1 MLLKHP
7 FVHVCTYCKSSGT
20 KTKHNS
26 YRLGGIQHPAFCCS
40 GSAASRAQVSV
51 MLMKLC
57 SLYAVFSFT
66 TCFWWEVIWVGYVS
80 TCDWSAFC
88 VSSLCL
94 VLRKGYNWNEV
105 IQLSYRQIWNTS
117 MNCFCR
123 TDREL
128 LRGVL
133 FAQSTA
139 ASRWDLFELICLLF
153 LFWNW
158 ILKCAVG
165 NPLAPKWDL
174 YFLRCKVLNV
184 AYKDQYYMLVA
195 VLLILWDTIAG
206 FNGIVHLFQ

>member
-1 MLLKHP
+1 MSALTVSHLVLKSNITHTVLVP
-7 FVHVCTYCKSSGT
+7 FS
-20 KTKHNS
+20 
-26 YRLGGIQHPAFCCS
+26 IQHFCCS
-40 GSAASRAQVSV
+40 GSAASRAQISGMV
-51 MLMKLC
+51 MKLC
-57 SLYAVFSFT
+57 SLYAMFSFA

-94 VLRKGYNWNEV
+94 CRGYNWKEA

-133 FAQSTA
+133 FAQCTA
-139 ASRWDLFELICLLF
+139 ASRWDLLVLICLLF

-184 AYKDQYYMLVA
+184 GHKDRYCMLVV
-195 VLLILWDTIAG
+195 VLVILWDTIAG
-206 FNGIVHLFQ
+206 CNDTVHLFQ